1 MHSSVPER
9 IRPAIP
15 ATAIAAVFALIAT
28 PLPML
33 PPTVVTAT
41 GSLANES
48 VLPGSGTTSTVFV
61 FSVEYTSSPNHVPTD
76 IWVDV
81 GGTIIPLQF
90 SGVGTPEDGV
100 YQASSTLLAGT
111 HAVTF
116 GATGPGQ
123 DPTLDAG
130 TVTVTA
136 GPTPPPTPVPTPGP
150 TPPPTPVPTALP
162 PTAAPTPLPPGVTPR
177 PTPRPTPLP
186 PGVTPNPA
194 TATPQASPAETGGES
209 PASSGPSAST
219 DASAQTSESP
229 SGASPSEATGSPG
242 ASAEPDDVGE
252 SAGMG
257 RLGWIVLGG
266 MTSVAGAFVLG
277 RQWWIKRRA

>member
-9 IRPAIP
+9 IRRAAAALSAASFMILVVSFAPAGTVAAGDLTNGAVTP
-15 ATAIAAVFALIAT
+15 SQGTTATA
-28 PLPML
+28 
-33 PPTVVTAT
+33 
-41 GSLANES
+41 
-48 VLPGSGTTSTVFV
+48 FV
-61 FSVEYTSSPNHVPTD
+61 FSVDYSTSNDAAD
-76 IWVDV
+76 IWVEV
-81 GGTIIPLQF
+81 GSVRIDLVHVSGSGTFPNGTYRQ
-90 SGVGTPEDGV
+90 SATVG
-100 YQASSTLLAGT
+100 AGT
-111 HAVTF
+111 HSVTF
-116 GATGPGQ
+116 VADINGPT
-123 DPTLDAG
+123 DETLPAPDLV
-130 TVTVTA
+130 VTTA
-136 GPTPPPTPVPTPGP
+136 PTPPPTPVPTPGP
-150 TPPPTPVPTALP
+150 TPPPTPVPTAPP

-219 DASAQTSESP
+219 DASAQSSESP
-229 SGASPSEATGSPG
+229 SGASPSEATGSPR
-242 ASAEPDDVGE
+242 ASAEPDDAGE